1 MVTRAVK
8 NLARY
13 GVEKGL
19 IQKCDEAFVINRV
32 LQELGMNSFE
42 PKIPRWNWKKF

>member
-1 MVTRAVK
+1 MVTRSVK

-19 IQKCDEAFVINRV
+19 IQKCYKPCIAGAGNEQ
-32 LQELGMNSFE
+32 L
-42 PKIPRWNWKKF
+42 